1 MYYRHTMKENVRQ
14 GFYNNKKTD
23 LQYERHRSL
32 LAFKNS
38 GI

>member
-14 GFYNNKKTD
+14 GFYNNNKKKT
-23 LQYERHRSL
+23 ERHRSL